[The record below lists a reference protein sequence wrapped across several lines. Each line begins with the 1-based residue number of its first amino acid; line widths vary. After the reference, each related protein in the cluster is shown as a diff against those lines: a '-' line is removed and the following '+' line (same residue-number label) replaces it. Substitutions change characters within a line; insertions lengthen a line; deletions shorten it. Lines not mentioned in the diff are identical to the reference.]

1 MFSLPI
7 LSLFAVFGALAGLLA
22 GLLGIGGG
30 VLLVP
35 LFLFIFPLV
44 GIPPELV
51 PHCAVGTSL
60 AVIIPTAASSTLAHR
75 KHGNVEWHQVAW
87 LGIGGAG
94 GALIGSTLA
103 VFLPGLYLK
112 GLFGLMQIAVAA
124 RMLAA
129 GSSVPLQHVDQVAPL
144 PLVAVG
150 LVGGAFSAFFGV
162 GGGVVA
168 VPLMLFIL
176 KLPMHRAVGNSSA
189 LIVLSA
195 SVGAMS
201 YAVHG
206 WGMPN
211 LPSGSFGY
219 VMQPV
224 ALTIAPFTILFA
236 HLGVKLANRIARDKL
251 VHIFALLLI
260 LVGLKILYPLVIS
273 WF

>member
-7 LSLFAVFGALAGLLA
+7 LSLFAFFGALAGLLA

-35 LFLFIFPLV
+35 LFLFTFPLT

-60 AVIIPTAASSTLAHR
+60 AIIIPTSLSSTIAHR

-87 LGIGGAG
+87 LGIGGG
-94 GALIGSTLA
+94 VGALIGATLA
-103 VFLPGLYLK
+103 AFLPGLYLK
-112 GLFGLMQIAVAA
+112 GLFGLMQMAVAG
-124 RMLAA
+124 RMLTA
-129 GSSVPLQHVDQVAPL
+129 GASVPHEHVEQVPAL
-144 PLVAVG
+144 SLIVVG
-150 LVGGAFSAFFGV
+150 LIGGAFSAFFGI

-168 VPLMLFIL
+168 VPLMFFVL

-201 YAVHG
+201 YAWHG
-206 WGMPN
+206 WGVPG

-224 ALTIAPFTILFA
+224 ALVIAPFTILFA
-236 HLGVKLANRIARDKL
+236 HLGVKLANRTSRDRL
-251 VHIFALLLI
+251 MHIFALLLI
-260 LVGLKILYPLVIS
+260 LVGLKILYPVIS
-273 WF
+273 SWF

>member
-1 MFSLPI
+1 MFSLSI
-7 LSLFAVFGALAGLLA
+7 LSLFAFFGALAGLLA

-35 LFLFIFPLV
+35 LFLFTFPLV
-44 GIPPELV
+44 GIPQELV

-60 AVIIPTAASSTLAHR
+60 AIIIPTAVSSTLTHR
-75 KHGNVEWHQVAW
+75 KHGSVEWHQVTW
-87 LGIGGAG
+87 LGIGGAV
-94 GALIGSTLA
+94 GAMIGSTLA
-103 VFLPGLYLK
+103 AFLPGLYLK
-112 GLFGLMQIAVAA
+112 GLFGLMQMVVAG
-124 RMLAA
+124 RMLTV
-129 GSSVPLQHVDQVAPL
+129 GSSVPQQHTDQVGPL
-144 PLVAVG
+144 PLIAVG
-150 LVGGAFSAFFGV
+150 FIGGAFSAFFGI

-168 VPLMLFIL
+168 VPLMLFML

-201 YAVHG
+201 YAGHG
-206 WGMPN
+206 WGIPG
-211 LPSGSFGY
+211 LPPGSFGY

-236 HLGVKLANRIARDKL
+236 HLGVKLANRISRDKL

-260 LVGLKILYPLVIS
+260 IVGLKILYPLVIS
-273 WF
+273 WL

>member
-1 MFSLPI
+1 VFSLPI
-7 LSLFAVFGALAGLLA
+7 LLLFAAFGALAGLLA

-35 LFLFIFPLV
+35 LFLFTFPLV
-44 GIPPELV
+44 GIPQELV
-51 PHCAVGTSL
+51 PHCAIGTSL
-60 AVIIPTAASSTLAHR
+60 AIIIPTAVSSTLAHR

-87 LGIGGAG
+87 LGIGGAV

-103 VFLPGLYLK
+103 AYLPGLYLK
-112 GLFGLMQIAVAA
+112 GLFGLMQMAVAG

-129 GSSVPLQHVDQVAPL
+129 GSSVPHEHVDQVAPL
-144 PLVAVG
+144 PLVLVG
-150 LVGGAFSAFFGV
+150 LVGGSFSAFFGI

-168 VPLMLFIL
+168 VPLLLFVL
-176 KLPMHRAVGNSSA
+176 NLPMHRAVGNSSA

-195 SVGAMS
+195 SVGAIS
-201 YAVHG
+201 YAGHG
-206 WGMPN
+206 WGVPG
-211 LPSGSFGY
+211 LPPGSFGY

-224 ALTIAPFTILFA
+224 AVTIAPFTILFA
-236 HLGVKLANRIARDKL
+236 HLGVKLANRTSRDKL

-260 LVGLKILYPLVIS
+260 LVGLKILYPVIIS